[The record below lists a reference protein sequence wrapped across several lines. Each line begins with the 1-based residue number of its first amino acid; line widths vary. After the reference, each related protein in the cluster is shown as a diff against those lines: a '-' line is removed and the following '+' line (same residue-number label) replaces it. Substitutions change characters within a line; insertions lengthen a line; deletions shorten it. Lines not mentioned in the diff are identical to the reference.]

1 MKIGIFG
8 GSFDPIHNE
17 HINMALAS
25 KQELGLD
32 RLYIVPAKVSPFKK
46 TLKVTSP
53 NARLEMIKLAFQ
65 DTDAIVSDYEL
76 TKQGDS
82 YTYETVLQFKKF
94 FPKDT
99 LYLIIGGDSL
109 VKFKDWKN
117 PDIITKNAEIVVVER
132 SGDYISY
139 EAEAKSFKKRFGK
152 NFIKLNHVGGTV
164 SATKV
169 RLYSSLRLPLDGLV
183 PKAVEEYI
191 YKNGIFEGNPYLSY
205 LQDVMTP
212 DRMRHTANVV
222 TTAIKKAN
230 QEGMNTD
237 KVIIASILHD
247 VAKNIDPDT
256 VEGFTYKGIPK
267 QVVHAYLGAH
277 VMETRLGIT
286 DRDILDAVRYHTTAK
301 APMTKL
307 GKLIFSA
314 DMVEESRNY
323 DGVERLREIFYTKDL
338 DTAFVECLS
347 EEIKHLEQKGYE
359 LFVETR
365 NAYDYYIKNKNRIKR

>member
-1 MKIGIFG
+1 
-8 GSFDPIHNE
+8 
-17 HINMALAS
+17 MALSA

-53 NARLEMIKLAFQ
+53 SARLDMLKLAFQ

-76 TKQGDS
+76 TKQGES

-109 VKFKDWKN
+109 KSFKDWKN
-117 PDIITKNAEIVVVER
+117 PDVIVKNAEIVVVER

-139 EAEAKSFKKRFGK
+139 ETEAKAFKKRFGK
-152 NFIKLNHVGGTV
+152 NYTKLAHVGGTI

-169 RLYSSLRLPLDGLV
+169 RLYATLRLPLDGLV
-183 PKAVEEYI
+183 PKSVEEYI
-191 YKNGIFEGNPYLSY
+191 YQNGIFEGNPYLSY
-205 LQDVMTP
+205 LQEVMST
-212 DRMRHTANVV
+212 DRMVHTANVV
-222 TTAIKKAN
+222 VTALKKAQ

-237 KVIIASILHD
+237 KVITAAALHD
-247 VAKNIDPDT
+247 VAKHIDPDT
-256 VEGFTYKGIPK
+256 VDGFTYKGIPR

-277 VMETRLGIT
+277 IMETVLGIT
-286 DRDILDAVRYHTTAK
+286 DKDILDAVRYHTTAK

-314 DMVEESRNY
+314 DMVEESRTY

-338 DTAFVECLS
+338 DTAFIECLI
-347 EEIKHLEQKGYE
+347 EEIQHLEQKGYE
-359 LFVETR
+359 LFGETR
-365 NAYDYYIKNKNRIKR
+365 NAYDYYVKNKNKIR